1 MSDVLKK
8 FNWKNDTNKPLTE
21 SKSEPKYKQ
30 ENLQLFDQ
38 FKISTS
44 TLFQEQTFKKNAEN
58 QINEEKQSTPRVH
71 NKRVNIFYE

>member
-8 FNWKNDTNKPLTE
+8 FNWKNDTNKLLTE
-21 SKSEPKYKQ
+21 SKSEPKPKQ

-58 QINEEKQSTPRVH
+58 
-71 NKRVNIFYE
+71 